1 MLINCP
7 KCGHKISEKLEV
19 DIILYTK
26 EDIQQIFKLGRDK
39 TYQLMN
45 SRGFPTIK
53 IGRTSYVPKD
63 KLEKWINGN
72 VGKNVN
78 I

>member
-1 MLINCP
+1 MDNQLNN
-7 KCGHKISEKLEV
+7 

-26 EDIQQIFKLGRDK
+26 KDIQNIFQLGRDK

-53 IGRTSYVPKD
+53 IGKTSYVPKD

-72 VGKNVN
+72 VGKNVTL
-78 I
+78 

>member
-1 MLINCP
+1 MDKQINN
-7 KCGHKISEKLEV
+7 

-26 EDIQQIFKLGRDK
+26 QDIQSIFKLGRDK

-45 SRGFPTIK
+45 SKGFPTIK
-53 IGRTSYVPKD
+53 IGKVSYVPKD

-72 VGKNVN
+72 VGKN
-78 I
+78 ITL